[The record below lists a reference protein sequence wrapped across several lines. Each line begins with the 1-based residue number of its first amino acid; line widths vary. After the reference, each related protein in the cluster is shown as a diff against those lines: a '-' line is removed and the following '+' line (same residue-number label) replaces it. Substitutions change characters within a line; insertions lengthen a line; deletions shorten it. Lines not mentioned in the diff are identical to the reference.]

1 MIRPRSLLGLVHHAN
16 QRAALLPSQQHA
28 CMATSVE
35 MVKFARADGTEVPAY
50 SSAKGPKN
58 GLVVIQIKATAGNMA
73 DKCGVQVC
81 VPDLYRSKVAYE
93 AAEANHLLSELDW
106 PGAMQDAKASAA
118 YLKSQG
124 CEKVLPKASV
134 AG

>member
-28 CMATSVE
+28 CARGWQQALARDFGNGGNFGRILGSVSRGRSFASPSLAGMATSVE

-58 GLVVIQIKATAGNMA
+58 GLVVIQ
-73 DKCGVQVC
+73 VC
-81 VPDLYRSKVAYE
+81 S
-93 AAEANHLLSELDW
+93 
-106 PGAMQDAKASAA
+106 G
-118 YLKSQG
+118 
-124 CEKVLPKASV
+124 
-134 AG
+134 